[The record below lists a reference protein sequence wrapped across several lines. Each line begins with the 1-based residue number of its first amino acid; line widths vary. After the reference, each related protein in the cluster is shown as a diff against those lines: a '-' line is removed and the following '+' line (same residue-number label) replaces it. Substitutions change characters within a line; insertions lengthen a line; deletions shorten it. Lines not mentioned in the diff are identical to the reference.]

1 MAERTKE
8 MVEDPDPPEHP
19 AIGIDN
25 PMVPVIGE
33 LISYVAKVSMENG
46 LPAAGWAFVPPG
58 PGYQEEA

>member
-1 MAERTKE
+1 
-8 MVEDPDPPEHP
+8 
-19 AIGIDN
+19 
-25 PMVPVIGE
+25 MVPVIGE